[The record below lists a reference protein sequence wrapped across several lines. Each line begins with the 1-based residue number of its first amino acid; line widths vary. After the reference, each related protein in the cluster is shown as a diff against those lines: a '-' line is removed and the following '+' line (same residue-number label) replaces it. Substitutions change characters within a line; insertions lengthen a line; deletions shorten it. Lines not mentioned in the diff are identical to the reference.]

1 MLLNRLSIQ
10 SRILLLSAISL
21 LTVVMVL
28 VGLSIYRAGE
38 MRDDIKNASQTLL
51 NDWAKKRIEARG
63 NEWALALQS
72 DFRDAYNYGRGL
84 AAQVEFLRSQQQ
96 KRMLAASG
104 LREDMTAQIR
114 GALEDFPEL
123 IGVYVAFE
131 PDGLDNKDY
140 MFANQEALGSNG
152 KGRFSV
158 YWSWDDS
165 RQPALEV
172 MTEENLADTTPG
184 PSGTPYNAWYTC
196 PISTKQTCVLE
207 PYVDQVDSK
216 DTLMTSIAFP
226 LHAGE
231 RIVGVVGLD
240 ISLKNFQATATH
252 GGQTLFDGN
261 GEISIFSPSGLI
273 AGSSNHPDMLGKPV
287 ASALPELHQQI
298 GDNLGGTVSN
308 AFANNDFLSFYSP
321 IVPIPNAKPWGLLL
335 QVPEKSLLA
344 PAIELAEQMDEQN
357 ATSTSLAIGGGIL
370 MTLLG
375 LLLAWLNARNVVV
388 PLRQVS
394 ARLKE
399 IATGDGDLTQRLRYN
414 NPDELGELSSWF
426 NRFLD
431 KLQPVIADVKQS
443 VVDARGTADSAAS
456 IAGQTSDGMQQQF
469 REIDQVATAS
479 QEMAHT
485 AQEVAAS
492 AAQAAEAARN
502 ADGASE
508 QGMRVINST
517 TQSIDTLASDM
528 STAMARVEKL
538 AANSEQIGSVLEV
551 IRAIAEQTNLL
562 ALNAAIE
569 AARAGEQ
576 GRGFAVVADEV
587 RNLAKRTQDSVEEIR
602 QVIEDLQKGT
612 VEVVGA
618 MQSSHQHAQG
628 SVSQVEKAVEAL
640 EKIRQAVGVI
650 NDMNLQ
656 IASAAEEQSAVAE
669 EVTRNVSSIR
679 DVTESL
685 SGQADESARISQALN
700 DLANHQQQLMD
711 QFRT

>member
-1 MLLNRLSIQ
+1 MLLKRLSIQ
-10 SRILLLSAISL
+10 WRILLLSAISL
-21 LTVVMVL
+21 LMVVSVL

-38 MRDDIKNASQTLL
+38 MRDGIKDASQALL
-51 NDWAKKRIEARG
+51 DDWAKKRIDARG
-63 NEWALALQS
+63 REWALTLQS
-72 DFRDAYNYGRGL
+72 EFRDAFNYGRGL

-114 GALEDFPEL
+114 GALEDFPDL

-131 PDGLDNKDY
+131 PDGLDRKDY
-140 MFANQEALGSNG
+140 MFANQQALGSND

-165 RQPALEV
+165 RQPSLEV
-172 MTEENLADTTPG
+172 MSEENLGDTTPG
-184 PSGTPYNAWYTC
+184 PSGAPYNAWYTC
-196 PISTKQTCVLE
+196 PLQTKQTCVLE
-207 PYVDQVDSK
+207 PYVDQVAGQ
-216 DTLMTSIAFP
+216 DTLMTSIAYP

-240 ISLKNFQATATH
+240 ISLKNFQSTASH
-252 GGQTLFDGN
+252 GSDVLFEGH

-273 AGSSNHPDMLGKPV
+273 AGSSNHATLLGKPV
-287 ASALPELHQQI
+287 KAELPELHQAM
-298 GDNLGGTVSN
+298 GDLLGSTAAKGFNSN
-308 AFANNDFLSFYSP
+308 DMLSFYSP
-321 IVPIPNAKPWGLLL
+321 IVPIPGAKPWGLLL
-335 QVPEKSLLA
+335 QVPEKVLLR
-344 PAIELAEQMDEQN
+344 PALELAEQMDSQN
-357 ATSTSLAIGGGIL
+357 LVSTNLALISGLVMSVI
-370 MTLLG
+370 G
-375 LLLAWLNARNVVV
+375 LLLAWLNARSVVT
-388 PLRQVS
+388 PLQQVS

-414 NPDELGELSSWF
+414 NPDELGELSGWF

-431 KLQPVIADVKQS
+431 KLQPIIADVKTS
-443 VVDARGTADSAAS
+443 VVDARATADSAAN
-456 IAGQTSDGMQQQF
+456 IAGQTSNGMQQQF
-469 REIDQVATAS
+469 REIEQVATAS
-479 QEMAHT
+479 QEMSHT
-485 AQEVAAS
+485 AHEVTSS
-492 AAQAAEAARN
+492 AAQAAEAARS
-502 ADGASE
+502 AEGASS
-508 QGMRVINST
+508 QGMQVINAT
-517 TQSIDTLASDM
+517 TGSIDTLARDM

-538 AANSEQIGSVLEV
+538 ADNSEQIGSVLEV

-628 SVSQVEKAVEAL
+628 SVSQVQKAVEAL
-640 EKIRQAVGVI
+640 DKIRQSVSVI

-669 EVTRNVSSIR
+669 EVTRNVAGIR

-700 DLANHQQQLMD
+700 DLASHQQQLME